1 MNIYDIAREAGVSI
15 ATVSRVINGSNKVG
29 EATRKKVLDLIEKYQ
44 YSPNAFARG
53 LGLGTMKTIGI
64 LCADIS
70 DLYISEAMAHIEHG
84 LHDYGFNSL
93 LCCTG
98 YDHQDKETAVKL
110 LLSRNVDALILLGS
124 HYKEQEES
132 ANDYIFQAS
141 KTVPVFMVDSV
152 LQGENIYC
160 IACDDYDITR
170 QLAQR
175 LLESGTKSPIFL
187 YRHDSYACRKKI
199 KAITDACLE
208 KGINF
213 GDDRIFLCPVGIS
226 GCVRAL
232 RKAENLLSFDTIMCD
247 NDLLAASA
255 LQYAQEKGF
264 SVPEVLRI
272 TGYDFTILS
281 LTTTPPLTTIDNKVE
296 HVARAVVDALVLR
309 LNNEIISQKTIFSA
323 DIISGRSI

>member
-15 ATVSRVINGSNKVG
+15 ATVSRVINGSNKVS
-29 EATRKKVLDLIEKYQ
+29 ETTKKKVLDLVEKYQ

-53 LGLGTMKTIGI
+53 LGLGTMKTIGV

-70 DLYISEAMAHIEHG
+70 NLYISEAMAHIEHG

-98 YDHQDKETAVKL
+98 YDHQDKENGVKL

-124 HYKEQEES
+124 HYTEQDDS
-132 ANDYIFQAS
+132 ANEYIYQAA
-141 KTVPVFMVDSV
+141 KTVPIFMVDSV
-152 LQGENIYC
+152 LHGENIYS
-160 IACDDYDITR
+160 IACDDYDITKL
-170 QLAQR
+170 LAQK
-175 LLESGTKSPIFL
+175 LLDSGTKSPIFL
-187 YRHDSYACRKKI
+187 YRHDSYTCRQKI
-199 KAITDACLE
+199 KAITDACRE
-208 KGINF
+208 KGIAF
-213 GDDRIFLCPVGIS
+213 GDDRVFLCPVGIS
-226 GCVRAL
+226 GCVKTL
-232 RKAENLLSFDTIMCD
+232 KKAEGLLSFDTVMCD
-247 NDLLAASA
+247 NDLLAAST

-264 SVPEVLRI
+264 SVPEDLRV

-281 LTTTPPLTTIDNKVE
+281 LTTTPLLTTIDNKVE
-296 HVARAVVDALVLR
+296 HVARAVVDTLVLR